1 MDVKINLPEED
12 NIILIVDNIYASIVT
27 EIGQNIK
34 GVISING
41 SAMSHAAI
49 LLKSLNIPYIIF
61 ASAMQLKG
69 KEIVIDTKNKDGKV
83 IYLKK

>member
-1 MDVKINLPEED
+1 MDIKINMPDED
-12 NIILIVDNIYASIVT
+12 NIILIVDNVYASIVT

-41 SAMSHAAI
+41 SPVSHAAI
-49 LLKSLNIPYIIF
+49 LLKSLNIPYVIYD
-61 ASAMQLKG
+61 SAMELKG
-69 KEIVIDTKNKDGKV
+69 KDIVIDTKNKEGKI